1 MKPSMSL
8 SALCAALL
16 MLAALSLPLPAAA
29 QQKQGAQKKQAAQQK
44 QAPKQQKMYEV
55 KKKTDADGKRQWHI
69 SVGFR
74 AGCFWWQPVWQKYVS
89 FKEVT
94 KGVDSF
100 TYRMGP
106 NAIYG
111 PMLGFTINERW
122 SLAWNF
128 QYGRYIADARSL
140 IYLSPFLIPGKIHFA
155 VQKMDS
161 DLLVM
166 VTLAKFARLFFGP
179 RYQGYRYD
187 EKFLIFKSSEVVYH
201 SVAMGF
207 GCAFT
212 VPIAAGFYFLPN
224 LSLVGLV
231 GWEEANP
238 YKISY
243 TLQSEAAIAGALGF
257 NGNIDF
263 GYYIAQAGIS
273 ITVGFRAQY
282 LHYLKKVRASY
293 GNNADVFFGPSMAV
307 VYTY

>member
-1 MKPSMSL
+1 MKPSLNISI
-8 SALCAALL
+8 LCAAML
-16 MLAALSLPLPAAA
+16 MAAALYLPMPAS
-29 QQKQGAQKKQAAQQK
+29 AQQK

-55 KKKTDADGKRQWHI
+55 KKKTDAGGKRQWHI

-74 AGCFWWQPVWQKYVS
+74 AGCFWWQPVWQKYIANE
-89 FKEVT
+89 FGN
-94 KGVDSF
+94 GVDNF
-100 TYRMGP
+100 KYKMGP

-140 IYLSPFLIPGKIHFA
+140 IYLPPFLIPGKIHFT

-187 EKFLIFKSSEVVYH
+187 EKFLIFRSSEVVYH

-212 VPIAAGFYFLPN
+212 VPLGAGFYFMPN
-224 LSLVGLV
+224 LSLVSLV

-243 TLQSEAAIAGALGF
+243 TLQSEAAIAGALGV
-257 NGNIDF
+257 NGQVDF
-263 GYYIAQAGIS
+263 GYYIPAAGIS
-273 ITVGFRAQY
+273 ITAGFRAQY

-293 GNNADVFFGPSMAV
+293 GNNADIFFGPSVAV